1 MGTSVETKITNP
13 IQHEILHPNSYW
25 PLQFRP
31 KKQTVTMRRNCIAL
45 ENGMR
50 TGPNKRLPITI
61 PNKVGDCWNSCPVDC
76 GKDMVCP
83 GKVDDMGCKSPDM
96 CNPGKFCPAECDWEK
111 EMVCPGKFDAK
122 SGEQMSGDWCMP
134 MQNGDRWNQCPVDC
148 GKDMMCPGAMD
159 PKGCPM
165 PDMC

>member
-13 IQHEILHPNSYW
+13 IQHEFLHPNS
-25 PLQFRP
+25 
-31 KKQTVTMRRNCIAL
+31 CIAL

-50 TGPNKRLPITI
+50 TGPNKRLPITVSQI
-61 PNKVGDCWNSCPVDC
+61 KLGIAGIVVPVDC

-134 MQNGDRWNQCPVDC
+134 MQ
-148 GKDMMCPGAMD
+148 
-159 PKGCPM
+159 
-165 PDMC
+165 